1 MTAGNNGAGSGSG
14 ASGAPEND
22 DPFGYLYRS
31 EGGGSAE
38 SGQQTAAYQPGVPR
52 TSYNQVRPVG
62 SRTYGGTQGVG
73 SNLGAA
79 AQRPGGPN
87 PHYAAP
93 ETLGAPTQGQA
104 AVRGGHGGH
113 GAGAPARPK
122 RRGLLIAAIA
132 VVLVVAGGIG
142 VAMMQNSSSDD
153 KQTSADGGKTAPDGS
168 GKSDESSKKG
178 KDGGEGKKNDEPKNP
193 SANGQ
198 LKRDAAT
205 LRLSGGATTE
215 KTVPGAQATDGLYI
229 TGMNRVGAAVEWT
242 VDVDSAGEYRLNAR
256 YGVPGKNANL
266 TINTNGKGDTRAIR
280 MENFGGTKEGDWEAG
295 WKNTWSVIKL
305 NKGTNTIRLS
315 CEQGNACEV
324 HLDQLWLTPGG
335 A

>member
-1 MTAGNNGAGSGSG
+1 MTAGNNGAGNGSG

-31 EGGGSAE
+31 EGGSTEG
-38 SGQQTAAYQPGVPR
+38 GQNQAAAYQPGVPR

-93 ETLGAPTQGQA
+93 ETLPGGMPAQSGGRAQGT
-104 AVRGGHGGH
+104 HGGH
-113 GAGAPARPK
+113 GTPPARPK

-142 VAMMQNSSSDD
+142 VAMLTNSSSDD
-153 KQTSADGGKTAPDGS
+153 KQTTA
-168 GKSDESSKKG
+168 
-178 KDGGEGKKNDEPKNP
+178 GGEEKPGGDEQDKGDDAKKKKEKDKDEKPKNP
-193 SANGQ
+193 SVNSQ
-198 LKRDAAT
+198 TKRDASN

-215 KTVPGAQATDGLYI
+215 KTVKGAQADGGIYI
-229 TGMNRVGAAVEWT
+229 TGMNQPGAAVEWT
-242 VDVDSAGEYRLNAR
+242 VDVEKAGEYRLNLR
-256 YGVPGKNANL
+256 YGVPGKDATLTTWANGNKTFS
-266 TINTNGKGDTRAIR
+266 TIKMKNYGAKP
-280 MENFGGTKEGDWEAG
+280 GDWENG
-295 WKNTWSVIKL
+295 WFTSWVQVTL
-305 NKGTNTIRLS
+305 NKGTNTLKFS
-315 CEQGNACEV
+315 CEPGNECES
-324 HLDQLWLTPGG
+324 HLDQVWIS
-335 A
+335 